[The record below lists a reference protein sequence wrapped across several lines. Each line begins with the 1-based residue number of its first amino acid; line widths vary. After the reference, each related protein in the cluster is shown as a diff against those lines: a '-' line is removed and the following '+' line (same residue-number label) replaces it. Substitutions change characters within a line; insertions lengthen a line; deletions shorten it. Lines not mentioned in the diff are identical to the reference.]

1 MIEIYHLYKNYGSDV
16 TALKDINLIIDR
28 GEFVF
33 VVGASGSGKST
44 LLKLLLREIMP
55 TKGTIKIFGRDLA
68 RLKNREI
75 PYYRRNLGMVFQDF
89 RLLSERSIYDNLAFA
104 LRVTGTNPG
113 EIRRRVPQVLEM
125 VGLRDKALKKP
136 GELSGGEQQR
146 VCVARAIA
154 NRPAVVLAD
163 EPTGNLDPGTAL
175 EIMELLHKINMR
187 GTTVIVATHAKE
199 LVDRYQKRVVALDE
213 SKLVSDQKRGVYL
226 NVH

>member
-1 MIEIYHLYKNYGSDV
+1 MIEIYHLYKNYGKDV

-33 VVGASGSGKST
+33 IVGASGSGKST
-44 LLKLLLREIMP
+44 LLKLLLREILP
-55 TKGTIKIFGRDLA
+55 TKGVVKMFGRDIT
-68 RLKNREI
+68 RLKGREI

-89 RLLSERSIYDNLAFA
+89 RLLSERSVYDNIAFA
-104 LRVTGTNPG
+104 LRVTGTSPN
-113 EIRRRVPQVLEM
+113 EIRKRIPQVLDM
-125 VGLRDKALKKP
+125 VGLKNKTFKKP

-154 NRPAVVLAD
+154 NYPAVVLAD
-163 EPTGNLDPGTAL
+163 EPTGNLDPDTAM
-175 EIMELLHKINMR
+175 EIMELFHEINMR

-199 LVDRYQKRVVALDE
+199 LVDRFQKRVVALGE
-213 SKLVSDQKRGVYL
+213 NKLVSDQKRGVYL

>member
-1 MIEIYHLYKNYGSDV
+1 MIEIYHLYKNYGKDV

-33 VVGASGSGKST
+33 IVGASGSGKST
-44 LLKLLLREIMP
+44 LLKLLLREILP
-55 TKGTIKIFGRDLA
+55 TKGVVKMFGRDIT
-68 RLKNREI
+68 RLKGREI

-89 RLLSERSIYDNLAFA
+89 RLLSERSVYDNIAFA
-104 LRVTGTNPG
+104 LRVTGTSPN
-113 EIRRRVPQVLEM
+113 EIRKRIPQVLDM
-125 VGLRDKALKKP
+125 VGLKNKAFKKP

-154 NRPAVVLAD
+154 NYPAVVLAD
-163 EPTGNLDPGTAL
+163 EPTGNLDPDTAM
-175 EIMELLHKINMR
+175 EIMELFHEINMR

-199 LVDRYQKRVVALDE
+199 LVDRFQKRVVALGE
-213 SKLVSDQKRGVYL
+213 NKLVSDQKRGVYL